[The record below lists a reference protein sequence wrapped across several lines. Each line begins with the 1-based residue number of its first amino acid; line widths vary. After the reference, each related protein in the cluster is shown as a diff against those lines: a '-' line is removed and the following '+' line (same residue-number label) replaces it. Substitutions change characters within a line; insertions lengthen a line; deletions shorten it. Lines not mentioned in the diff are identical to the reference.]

1 MQRFLAFPVAAAF
14 ACVLAATAAYAH
26 AFLDRA
32 VPGVG
37 ATVNGSPSELQLSF
51 SQNIVPAFSG
61 VRLAAAEGGQ
71 IPTGKAT
78 LDPGSPNVLRV
89 RLGQV
94 LKPGTYVV
102 SWHVVSVDTHPT
114 SGTYRFT
121 VAPLVRG
128 PVRS

>member
-1 MQRFLAFPVAAAF
+1 MTRFLTLTALVLTCAF
-14 ACVLAATAAYAH
+14 AATGAFAH

-37 ATVNGSPSELQLSF
+37 VTVNGSPSELQLTF

-61 VRLAAAEGGQ
+61 VTLAAAGGAAV
-71 IPTGKAT
+71 PVGKPV
-78 LDPGSPNVLRV
+78 LDPANQSTLHVP
-89 RLGQV
+89 LGHA

-114 SGTYRFT
+114 SGTYKFI
-121 VAPLVRG
+121 VAP
-128 PVRS
+128 

>member
-1 MQRFLAFPVAAAF
+1 MQRFMRLLPVAAF
-14 ACVLAATAAYAH
+14 ACSFAATAAFAH

-37 ATVNGSPSELQLSF
+37 ATVQGSPSELQLSF
-51 SQNIVPAFSG
+51 TQNIVLAFSG
-61 VRLAAAEGGQ
+61 VHIAVAGGGA
-71 IPTGKAT
+71 IPTGKPR
-78 LDPGSPNVLRV
+78 LDPAQPNVIHV
-89 RLGQV
+89 PLGHA

-121 VAPLVRG
+121 VAP
-128 PVRS
+128 

>member
-1 MQRFLAFPVAAAF
+1 MRHSLRLTILTAF
-14 ACVLAATAAYAH
+14 ACVIAATTAFAH

-37 ATVNGSPSELQLSF
+37 ATVNGSPSELQLTF
-51 SQNIVPAFSG
+51 TQNIVPAFSG
-61 VRLAAAEGGQ
+61 VTLAGAGGEA
-71 IPTGKAT
+71 IPVGKAVVESSNPST
-78 LDPGSPNVLRV
+78 LHVPLSRA
-89 RLGQV
+89 

-121 VAPLVRG
+121 IAP
-128 PVRS
+128 